1 MTYSARVLAD
11 SISPASI
18 RITTLEVTMPR
29 IILSEFNTHRM
40 FSRNSASSR
49 AIPVTKQIERIESNP
64 FVPEVFEENISGMQ
78 GGNELDETGQIR
90 ARVAW
95 LTGSERA
102 IEVAKALVHAGVHKQ
117 WASRVLEPYM
127 WQTVIVTATEW
138 SNFFKLRLAPE
149 AQPEIRR
156 VARQIKWAL
165 EESQPKQIDQ
175 MEWHLPMVEERDWDE
190 LVDSQHV
197 RVDYAMRMISAGR
210 CARVSYLTH
219 DGRRDINEDYELA
232 CRLQSNGHWSPF
244 EHQAYPLLYS
254 GDFDANFRG
263 WRQFRSDLERPNNV
277 VSILSATKTRKHN

>member
-49 AIPVTKQIERIESNP
+49 AIPVTKQIERIKSNP